1 MNVTNNRSKKRK
13 LETKNYGCHA
23 DVRRLMQEMLQYN
36 KNISEWEMAPN
47 KKHKRYLD
55 KEKVL
60 LLNKYIFPAM
70 ANLLFF
76 FYYVSRYPELREVF
90 DDDIEEL
97 LGIRRDNTKHTY
109 GFIFTAL
116 IQSIL
121 LIGLNNTAETHV
133 KDFRLRLI
141 QILQESIWAKVDLAL
156 HTIFKNPS
164 AQQAVANDFNRV
176 WGWTRMLAEQVEQ
189 QAQNEGSKLHR
200 TINFSG
206 IPPLIEDIVEL
217 QDLSRSPYH

>member
-1 MNVTNNRSKKRK
+1 MNVTHSKRKNHK
-13 LETKNYGCHA
+13 LETKDYHCSPDLTRVMH
-23 DVRRLMQEMLQYN
+23 DMLHYKKDIN
-36 KNISEWEMAPN
+36 EWEMTADT
-47 KKHKRYLD
+47 KRKRYLD
-55 KEKVL
+55 KEKAIL
-60 LLNKYIFPAM
+60 LHKRIFPAM
-70 ANLLFF
+70 ADLVYF

-90 DDDIEEL
+90 DGDIEEL
-97 LGIRRDNTKHTY
+97 LGVRRDITKFDY

-156 HTIFKNPS
+156 PTTFKNPS

-176 WGWTRMLAEQVEQ
+176 WGWTRMLAEQVERQ
-189 QAQNEGSKLHR
+189 SEKEGSKLHR